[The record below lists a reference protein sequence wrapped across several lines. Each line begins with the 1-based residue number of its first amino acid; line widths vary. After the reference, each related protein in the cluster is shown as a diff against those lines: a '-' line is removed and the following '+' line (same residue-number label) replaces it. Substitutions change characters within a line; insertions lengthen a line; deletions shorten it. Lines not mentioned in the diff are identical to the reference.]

1 MEACRAE
8 WSFRS
13 FSVYVTNHYSSCKLK
28 MNLFNNFKQKSP
40 QQRFLFVL
48 GLVFLG
54 LYVFLALTLF
64 IWKSM
69 PVDISYNRR
78 VILGVLLLVYAVF
91 RFSRLLNAESNR

>member
-1 MEACRAE
+1 MG
-8 WSFRS
+8 
-13 FSVYVTNHYSSCKLK
+13 
-28 MNLFNNFKQKSP
+28 LFNNFKQKSP

-64 IWKSM
+64 VWKSM
-69 PVDISYNRR
+69 PVEIPYNRR

-91 RFSRLLNAESNR
+91 RFARLLNKE

>member
-1 MEACRAE
+1 
-8 WSFRS
+8 
-13 FSVYVTNHYSSCKLK
+13 

-64 IWKSM
+64 VWKSM
-69 PVDISYNRR
+69 PVEIPYNRR
-78 VILGVLLLVYAVF
+78 VILGVLLLVYAAF
-91 RFSRLLNAESNR
+91 RFTRLLKKE

>member
-1 MEACRAE
+1 M
-8 WSFRS
+8 S
-13 FSVYVTNHYSSCKLK
+13 
-28 MNLFNNFKQKSP
+28 LFNNFKQKSP

-69 PVDISYNRR
+69 PVEIPYNRR
-78 VILGVLLLVYAVF
+78 VILGVLLLVYAAF
-91 RFSRLLNAESNR
+91 RFTRLLNKE

>member
-1 MEACRAE
+1 MG
-8 WSFRS
+8 
-13 FSVYVTNHYSSCKLK
+13 
-28 MNLFNNFKQKSP
+28 LFNNFKQKSP

-64 IWKSM
+64 VWKSM
-69 PVDISYNRR
+69 PVEIPYNRR

-91 RFSRLLNAESNR
+91 RFTRLLNSESN

>member
-1 MEACRAE
+1 
-8 WSFRS
+8 
-13 FSVYVTNHYSSCKLK
+13 

-64 IWKSM
+64 VWKSM
-69 PVDISYNRR
+69 PVEIPYNRR

-91 RFSRLLNAESNR
+91 RFSRLLNKEE

>member
-1 MEACRAE
+1 MG
-8 WSFRS
+8 
-13 FSVYVTNHYSSCKLK
+13 
-28 MNLFNNFKQKSP
+28 LFNNFKQKSP

-64 IWKSM
+64 VWKSM
-69 PVDISYNRR
+69 PVEIPYKRR

-91 RFSRLLNAESNR
+91 RFTRLLNKE

>member
-1 MEACRAE
+1 MG
-8 WSFRS
+8 
-13 FSVYVTNHYSSCKLK
+13 
-28 MNLFNNFKQKSP
+28 LFNNFKQKSP

-64 IWKSM
+64 VWKSM
-69 PVDISYNRR
+69 PVEIPYNRR

-91 RFSRLLNAESNR
+91 RFTRLLNKE

>member
-1 MEACRAE
+1 
-8 WSFRS
+8 
-13 FSVYVTNHYSSCKLK
+13 
-28 MNLFNNFKQKSP
+28 MNLFDNFKQKSP

-64 IWKSM
+64 VWKSM
-69 PVDISYNRR
+69 PVEIPYNRR
-78 VILGVLLLVYAVF
+78 VILGVLLLVYAAF

>member
-1 MEACRAE
+1 MG
-8 WSFRS
+8 
-13 FSVYVTNHYSSCKLK
+13 
-28 MNLFNNFKQKSP
+28 LFNNFKQKSP

-64 IWKSM
+64 VWKSM
-69 PVDISYNRR
+69 PVEIPYNRR

-91 RFSRLLNAESNR
+91 RFTRLLNKELYWR